1 MAIKT
6 PDREGAVKALSGIGI
21 TQTTVDEN
29 GILRV
34 QERLEDSD
42 KMAAAIVK
50 ANVPL
55 KELYINSVSLEDY
68 YLSLTG
74 GAHNG

>member
-1 MAIKT
+1 MSRCGQFVAIKT

-42 KMAAAIVK
+42 KMAAAIVRPMSPSRSSTST
-50 ANVPL
+50 AF
-55 KELYINSVSLEDY
+55 
-68 YLSLTG
+68 LSRTTIS
-74 GAHNG
+74 A